1 MKTLKS
7 TYENLILVLLI
18 GLLFLHQINVID
30 RLIVVMLYLPF
41 IMYYNPYKIV
51 TQVVNKTGLMS
62 ISSSLVVSISLSFLI
77 TLLYIGAT
85 NSLYFMV
92 FFVVNLSLGLFYLS
106 KNNSLSYSHFLIN
119 ILLTQIKY
127 FVVSLN

>member
-7 TYENLILVLLI
+7 THENLILVLLI

-30 RLIVVMLYLPF
+30 RLIVVMLYVPF

-51 TQVVNKTGLMS
+51 TQVVNKTGLMY
-62 ISSSLVVSISLSFLI
+62 ILSSLVVSISLSFLI
-77 TLLYIGAT
+77 TLLYIGTT

-92 FFVVNLSLGLFYLS
+92 FFVINLSLGLFYLS

-119 ILLTQIKY
+119 MLLTQIKY
-127 FVVSLN
+127 FMVS

>member
-7 TYENLILVLLI
+7 THENLILVLLI

-30 RLIVVMLYLPF
+30 RLIVVMLYVPF

-62 ISSSLVVSISLSFLI
+62 ILSSLVVSISLSFLI
-77 TLLYIGAT
+77 TLLYIGTT

-92 FFVVNLSLGLFYLS
+92 FFVINLSLGLFYLS
-106 KNNSLSYSHFLIN
+106 INNSLSYSHFLIN
-119 ILLTQIKY
+119 MLLTQIKY
-127 FVVSLN
+127 FMVS

>member
-1 MKTLKS
+1 MKKIKLK
-7 TYENLILVLLI
+7 YENLILVLLI
-18 GLLFLHQINVID
+18 GLLFLHQINIID
-30 RLIVVMLYLPF
+30 RLILVMLYVPF

-62 ISSSLVVSISLSFLI
+62 ILSSLVVSISLSFLI
-77 TLLYIGAT
+77 TLLYIGTT

-119 ILLTQIKY
+119 MLLTQIKY
-127 FVVSLN
+127 FWFH

>member
-1 MKTLKS
+1 MKTIKS
-7 TYENLILVLLI
+7 KYENLILVLLI

-30 RLIVVMLYLPF
+30 RLIVVILYLPF

-62 ISSSLVVSISLSFLI
+62 ILSSLVVSISLSFLI
-77 TLLYIGAT
+77 TLLYIGTT

-92 FFVVNLSLGLFYLS
+92 FFIINLSLGLFYLS

-119 ILLTQIKY
+119 MLLTQIKY
-127 FVVSLN
+127 FMVS

>member
-1 MKTLKS
+1 MKSLKS
-7 TYENLILVLLI
+7 TYENLILILLI
-18 GLLFLHQINVID
+18 GLLFLHQINIIEM
-30 RLIVVMLYLPF
+30 LIVVILFLPF

-51 TQVVNKTGLMS
+51 TQVVNKAGLMP
-62 ISSSLVVSISLSFLI
+62 ILSSLVVSISLSFLI
-77 TLLYIGAT
+77 TLLYIGTT
-85 NSLYFMV
+85 NSLYFML

-127 FVVSLN
+127 FVVT

>member
-7 TYENLILVLLI
+7 TYENLILILLI

-30 RLIVVMLYLPF
+30 RLIVVMLYVPF

-62 ISSSLVVSISLSFLI
+62 ILSSLVVSISLSFLI
-77 TLLYIGAT
+77 TLLYVGTT

-106 KNNSLSYSHFLIN
+106 KNNSLFYSHFLIN
-119 ILLTQIKY
+119 MLLTQIKY
-127 FVVSLN
+127 FMVS

>member
-1 MKTLKS
+1 MKSLKS
-7 TYENLILVLLI
+7 THENLILLLLI

-30 RLIVVMLYLPF
+30 LLIVVMLYLPF

-62 ISSSLVVSISLSFLI
+62 ILSSLVVSISLSFLI
-77 TLLYIGAT
+77 TLLYIGTT

-92 FFVVNLSLGLFYLS
+92 FFVINLSLGLFYLS

-119 ILLTQIKY
+119 MLLTQIKY
-127 FVVSLN
+127 FWFH

>member
-1 MKTLKS
+1 MKSLKS
-7 TYENLILVLLI
+7 TYENLILILLI
-18 GLLFLHQINVID
+18 GLLFLHQINTIE
-30 RLIVVMLYLPF
+30 RLILVLLFLP
-41 IMYYNPYKIV
+41 IIIYYNPYKIV

-62 ISSSLVVSISLSFLI
+62 VLSSLIVSISLSFLI
-77 TLLYIGAT
+77 TLLYIGTT

-127 FVVSLN
+127 FVVT

>member
-7 TYENLILVLLI
+7 THENLILILLI

-30 RLIVVMLYLPF
+30 RLIVVMLYVPF

-62 ISSSLVVSISLSFLI
+62 ILSSLVVSISLSFLI
-77 TLLYIGAT
+77 TLLCIGTT

-119 ILLTQIKY
+119 MLLTQIKY
-127 FVVSLN
+127 FMVS

>member
-7 TYENLILVLLI
+7 TYENLILILLI

-30 RLIVVMLYLPF
+30 RLIVVMLYVPF

-62 ISSSLVVSISLSFLI
+62 ILSSLVVSISLSFLI
-77 TLLYIGAT
+77 TLFYIGTT

-92 FFVVNLSLGLFYLS
+92 FFVINLSLGLFYLS

-119 ILLTQIKY
+119 MLLTQIKY
-127 FVVSLN
+127 FMVS

>member
-1 MKTLKS
+1 MKSLKS
-7 TYENLILVLLI
+7 THEILILLLLI

-30 RLIVVMLYLPF
+30 LLIVVMLYLPF

-62 ISSSLVVSISLSFLI
+62 ILSSLVVSISLSFLI
-77 TLLYIGAT
+77 TLLYIGTT

-92 FFVVNLSLGLFYLS
+92 FFVINLSLGLFYLS

-119 ILLTQIKY
+119 MLLTQIKY
-127 FVVSLN
+127 FWFH

>member
-1 MKTLKS
+1 MKILKS

-30 RLIVVMLYLPF
+30 RLIVVMLYVPF
-41 IMYYNPYKIV
+41 FMYYNPYKIV
-51 TQVVNKTGLMS
+51 IQVINKTGLMS
-62 ISSSLVVSISLSFLI
+62 ILSSLIVSISLSFLI
-77 TLLYIGAT
+77 TLLYIGTT
-85 NSLYFMV
+85 NSFYFMV
-92 FFVVNLSLGLFYLS
+92 FFVVNLSFGLFYLS

-127 FVVSLN
+127 FVVS

>member
-7 TYENLILVLLI
+7 TYENLILLLLI

-30 RLIVVMLYLPF
+30 RLIVVILYLPF

-62 ISSSLVVSISLSFLI
+62 ILSSLVVSISLSFVI
-77 TLLYIGAT
+77 TLLYIGT
-85 NSLYFMV
+85 TSTLYFMV
-92 FFVVNLSLGLFYLS
+92 FFVVNLTLGLFYLS
-106 KNNSLSYSHFLIN
+106 KNNSLSYSHFLVN

-127 FVVSLN
+127 FVVT

>member
-7 TYENLILVLLI
+7 TYENLILLLLI

-30 RLIVVMLYLPF
+30 RLIVVMLYVPF

-51 TQVVNKTGLMS
+51 TQVVNKAGLMP
-62 ISSSLVVSISLSFLI
+62 ILSSLVVSISLSFLI
-77 TLLYIGAT
+77 TLLYIGTT
-85 NSLYFMV
+85 NSLYFML

-106 KNNSLSYSHFLIN
+106 KNNSLSYSHFLVN

-127 FVVSLN
+127 FVVI